1 MQSVGYYC
9 GYTMH
14 LYCRFYF
21 FDTLV
26 EVGSYEVHYHYRI
39 PIDYT
44 LDGGQYRINHTI
56 IGSTNLNLRCPTL
69 RSTLSSSLRPH
80 TNDQEAVNSC
90 LQ

>member
-39 PIDYT
+39 LYQLIT
-44 LDGGQYRINHTI
+44 LWMG
-56 IGSTNLNLRCPTL
+56 
-69 RSTLSSSLRPH
+69 
-80 TNDQEAVNSC
+80 VNTV
-90 LQ
+90 